1 MEIDSSGAKSDCRS
15 TSALNDDHLKD
26 SWTDHAQ
33 LKLFAIGIIVQNY
46 AGSSRVI
53 NPHQNSDREPGIQ
66 FSSVSDLYVA
76 TAAAEKLSGPTFSTI
91 GALTKFG
98 SYKSCI
104 WVFCSA
110 DIGPT
115 ASSV

>member
-1 MEIDSSGAKSDCRS
+1 MEIDSPGAKRDCRS
-15 TSALNDDHLKD
+15 TCALNDDHLKD

-53 NPHQNSDREPGIQ
+53 NPQQYSDREPGIQ
-66 FSSVSDLYVA
+66 FAGVTDLNVA
-76 TAAAEKLSGPTFSTI
+76 TAVAEELSGPTFLTI
-91 GALTKFG
+91 GALTEFG

-104 WVFCSA
+104 
-110 DIGPT
+110 
-115 ASSV
+115 